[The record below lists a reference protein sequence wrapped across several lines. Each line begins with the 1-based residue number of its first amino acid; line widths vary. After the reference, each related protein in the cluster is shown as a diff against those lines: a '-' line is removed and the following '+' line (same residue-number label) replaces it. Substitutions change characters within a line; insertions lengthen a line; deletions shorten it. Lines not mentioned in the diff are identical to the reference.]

1 MDKASVRRAKIGWYR
16 RLSSTGC
23 TSLVLV
29 LVLRAT
35 LNLNCISRDTSD
47 IHQQQAI
54 LDIEMQYLMGQT
66 KELVDE
72 EQLPEKD
79 WKRQVSIT
87 FEKSIFTIG
96 KVTTIDDGNISR
108 SFPFNL
114 YTAKAQNLIQLRCC
128 TIVHCMIL
136 ASENCCWIIHH
147 HHTITGSKYI
157 RPTSIYRS
165 STFYRSLAIEICEH
179 RGTWKAIVFLWRVFR
194 NIYWTVCS
202 NYCFSQALLQKTA
215 QHNSTMGA
223 FSSFILRVFGLTC
236 SFLLWLFD
244 NPHFSLVSLL
254 LGEPWLVQTVH
265 WVVFDATH
273 VIFCRETL

>member
-1 MDKASVRRAKIGWYR
+1 MNKASVRRAKIGW
-16 RLSSTGC
+16 LSTSVVNWLHLSCTC
-23 TSLVLV
+23 TSCTCTC
-29 LVLRAT
+29 AQS
-35 LNLNCISRDTSD
+35 NLESELHISW
-47 IHQQQAI
+47 HLWHPPAAAI

-66 KELVDE
+66 KELVDV

-79 WKRQVSIT
+79 WKRQVLIT

-108 SFPFNL
+108 CFPFNL
-114 YTAKAQNLIQLRCC
+114 YTAKAQNIIQLRCC

-147 HHTITGSKYI
+147 YHTITGSKYI

-165 STFYRSLAIEICEH
+165 STFCRSLAIEICEH
-179 RGTWKAIVFLWRVFR
+179 RGTWKTVVFLWRVFR

-202 NYCFSQALLQKTA
+202 KYCFSQALLQKTA

-236 SFLLWLFD
+236 SFLLWLLD

-254 LGEPWLVQTVH
+254 LGEP
-265 WVVFDATH
+265 D
-273 VIFCRETL
+273 

>member
-1 MDKASVRRAKIGWYR
+1 
-16 RLSSTGC
+16 
-23 TSLVLV
+23 
-29 LVLRAT
+29 
-35 LNLNCISRDTSD
+35 
-47 IHQQQAI
+47 
-54 LDIEMQYLMGQT
+54 MGQT

-108 SFPFNL
+108 CFPFNL

-147 HHTITGSKYI
+147 YHTITGSKYI

-223 FSSFILRVFGLTC
+223 FSSFA
-236 SFLLWLFD
+236 SFWFNFFISVVAVWQPSLFSC
-244 NPHFSLVSLL
+244 FLVAW
-254 LGEPWLVQTVH
+254 GTWLVQTVH
-265 WVVFDATH
+265 WVVCDATH
-273 VIFCRETL
+273 VNFCRKTL